1 MASSIED
8 GNRESQYANESS
20 DEQGRQQLVRKGKL
34 ILYNRPAN
42 PLLDESVVTVQRYN
56 CFGTNLFPSKSST
69 DVQLAA
75 GVTSVANGD
84 GKTVVSANLATFFAL
99 DTQDDTVLIDLN
111 FNNPQLHHVFGLHP
125 TPGVLDSLRTDT
137 ITLSRTAIKGL
148 WVLPLGELKSTAM
161 GFDKVIELREVIA
174 TLKQHFRFIV
184 IDMPSVHDQ
193 SFPAMITSHLDG
205 YVVVVAA
212 GKTKKTDISSLVV
225 TLNENKVIGF
235 VMNRVSKGMVK
246 P

>member
-8 GNRESQYANESS
+8 GNREPQYANESS

-42 PLLDESVVTVQRYN
+42 PILDESVVTVQRYN

-111 FNNPQLHHVFGLHP
+111 FNNPQLHHVFGLHQ

-148 WVLPLGELKSTAM
+148 WVLPLGELKSTTM
-161 GFDKVIELREVIA
+161 GFDKVIELREVIG

-184 IDMPSVHDQ
+184 VDLPSVHDQ

-212 GKTKKTDISSLVV
+212 GRTKKTDISNLVV

>member
-1 MASSIED
+1 
-8 GNRESQYANESS
+8 
-20 DEQGRQQLVRKGKL
+20 L